1 MLFEG
6 YGWKINPDTT
16 RLISYRTVE
25 VSNDQEAY
33 LFKLH
38 RTEVFDDL
46 SDLAAELHLM
56 YDLGEYTYLK
66 KNSEAKAERLKEF
79 VKMNFITY
87 EDNEK
92 DTYY

>member
-6 YGWKINPDTT
+6 YGWKILPDVTT
-16 RLISYRTVE
+16 LISYRTVE
-25 VSNDQEAY
+25 VSNGEEAY
-33 LFKLH
+33 LFKMH

-56 YDLGEYTYLK
+56 YDLGEYTYIK
-66 KNSEAKAERLKEF
+66 KKSEAKADRMKEF
-79 VKMNFITY
+79 VKLNFITH